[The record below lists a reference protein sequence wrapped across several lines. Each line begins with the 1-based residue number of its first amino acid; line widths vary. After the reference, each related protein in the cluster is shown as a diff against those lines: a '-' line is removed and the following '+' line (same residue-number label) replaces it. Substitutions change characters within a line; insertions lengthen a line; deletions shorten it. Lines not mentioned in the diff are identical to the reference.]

1 MPDQADKLELFRELR
16 EISGL
21 DLDQYVL
28 SAERRELQKAREE
41 GAALLQDM
49 TAGQDAVDASAQRI
63 KEAREEFLEN
73 GAEKNIMLR
82 QKIEA
87 GSPSQNESKYPVE
100 AMVDGDSTTRYAGD
114 DRQNTLTVTVE
125 LDGTY
130 RIDTLYVQEFLEK
143 NDGYKTRGDET
154 TIEALCGGE
163 WVTLVDKKALK
174 SEPDQD
180 GQSQGTNIFELK
192 EPANADALR
201 YQFKNTDASKR
212 ITLYELQASGER
224 IPSVAGVEEPAG
236 ITVKEGTAF
245 SELTLPEEVTATLDD
260 GTSRQLPAEWSEE
273 GYDKDTPGEYTLTG
287 TLALGDDILNP
298 QGMTASLT
306 VTVVS
311 SVWERLDAA
320 ISSAQSKDPEDY
332 TEESWSAVQEALDA
346 ALKVKDAADVDD
358 QAAEEAADALEQAIE
373 GLVRD
378 VDRTRLESSISG
390 LEKRTVIKELEDL
403 VSQAE
408 KLDPSL
414 YTEDSWERGQ
424 TALDAARAV
433 LADPDA
439 AQADCDNAQEA
450 LEEAMDALEYLPG
463 GAGDEGNTGD
473 GGSGPA
479 QDGSG
484 QQSAVQTGD
493 PVHAAWLLAL
503 LGTAFAAAVLAWK
516 KRNG

>member
-1 MPDQADKLELFRELR
+1 M
-16 EISGL
+16 
-21 DLDQYVL
+21 
-28 SAERRELQKAREE
+28 
-41 GAALLQDM
+41 
-49 TAGQDAVDASAQRI
+49 
-63 KEAREEFLEN
+63 
-73 GAEKNIMLR
+73 
-82 QKIEA
+82 
-87 GSPSQNESKYPVE
+87 
-100 AMVDGDSTTRYAGD
+100 
-114 DRQNTLTVTVE
+114 
-125 LDGTY
+125 
-130 RIDTLYVQEFLEK
+130 
-143 NDGYKTRGDET
+143 
-154 TIEALCGGE
+154 
-163 WVTLVDKKALK
+163 
-174 SEPDQD
+174 
-180 GQSQGTNIFELK
+180 
-192 EPANADALR
+192 
-201 YQFKNTDASKR
+201 
-212 ITLYELQASGER
+212 
-224 IPSVAGVEEPAG
+224 
-236 ITVKEGTAF
+236 
-245 SELTLPEEVTATLDD
+245 
-260 GTSRQLPAEWSEE
+260 
-273 GYDKDTPGEYTLTG
+273 
-287 TLALGDDILNP
+287 
-298 QGMTASLT
+298 
-306 VTVVS
+306 
-311 SVWERLDAA
+311 
-320 ISSAQSKDPEDY
+320 
-332 TEESWSAVQEALDA
+332 
-346 ALKVKDAADVDD
+346 KDAADVDD

-378 VDRTRLESSISG
+378 VDRTRLKSALDTAGDLLETELESSISG

-414 YTEDSWERGQ
+414 YTEDSWERVQ

>member
-1 MPDQADKLELFRELR
+1 
-16 EISGL
+16 
-21 DLDQYVL
+21 
-28 SAERRELQKAREE
+28 
-41 GAALLQDM
+41 
-49 TAGQDAVDASAQRI
+49 
-63 KEAREEFLEN
+63 
-73 GAEKNIMLR
+73 
-82 QKIEA
+82 
-87 GSPSQNESKYPVE
+87 
-100 AMVDGDSTTRYAGD
+100 MVR
-114 DRQNTLTVTVE
+114 
-125 LDGTY
+125 
-130 RIDTLYVQEFLEK
+130 
-143 NDGYKTRGDET
+143 
-154 TIEALCGGE
+154 
-163 WVTLVDKKALK
+163 
-174 SEPDQD
+174 
-180 GQSQGTNIFELK
+180 
-192 EPANADALR
+192 
-201 YQFKNTDASKR
+201 
-212 ITLYELQASGER
+212 
-224 IPSVAGVEEPAG
+224 
-236 ITVKEGTAF
+236 
-245 SELTLPEEVTATLDD
+245 
-260 GTSRQLPAEWSEE
+260 
-273 GYDKDTPGEYTLTG
+273 
-287 TLALGDDILNP
+287 
-298 QGMTASLT
+298 
-306 VTVVS
+306 
-311 SVWERLDAA
+311 
-320 ISSAQSKDPEDY
+320 
-332 TEESWSAVQEALDA
+332 LDA

-378 VDRTRLESSISG
+378 VDRTRLKSALDTAGDLLETELEKHYTSESWNALKEAYEAASKVCADHGADQDMIDRAAGELESSISG
-390 LEKRTVIKELEDL
+390 LEKQTVIKELEDL

-414 YTEDSWERGQ
+414 YTEDSWERVQ

>member
-1 MPDQADKLELFRELR
+1 
-16 EISGL
+16 
-21 DLDQYVL
+21 
-28 SAERRELQKAREE
+28 
-41 GAALLQDM
+41 
-49 TAGQDAVDASAQRI
+49 
-63 KEAREEFLEN
+63 
-73 GAEKNIMLR
+73 
-82 QKIEA
+82 
-87 GSPSQNESKYPVE
+87 
-100 AMVDGDSTTRYAGD
+100 MVR
-114 DRQNTLTVTVE
+114 
-125 LDGTY
+125 
-130 RIDTLYVQEFLEK
+130 
-143 NDGYKTRGDET
+143 
-154 TIEALCGGE
+154 
-163 WVTLVDKKALK
+163 
-174 SEPDQD
+174 
-180 GQSQGTNIFELK
+180 
-192 EPANADALR
+192 
-201 YQFKNTDASKR
+201 
-212 ITLYELQASGER
+212 
-224 IPSVAGVEEPAG
+224 
-236 ITVKEGTAF
+236 
-245 SELTLPEEVTATLDD
+245 
-260 GTSRQLPAEWSEE
+260 
-273 GYDKDTPGEYTLTG
+273 
-287 TLALGDDILNP
+287 
-298 QGMTASLT
+298 
-306 VTVVS
+306 
-311 SVWERLDAA
+311 
-320 ISSAQSKDPEDY
+320 
-332 TEESWSAVQEALDA
+332 LDA

-378 VDRTRLESSISG
+378 VDRTRLESALDTAGDLLETELEKHYTSESWNALKEAYEAASKVCADHGADQDMIDRAAGELESSISG

-414 YTEDSWERGQ
+414 YTEDSWERVQ

-516 KRNG
+516 KRKG

>member
-1 MPDQADKLELFRELR
+1 
-16 EISGL
+16 
-21 DLDQYVL
+21 
-28 SAERRELQKAREE
+28 
-41 GAALLQDM
+41 
-49 TAGQDAVDASAQRI
+49 
-63 KEAREEFLEN
+63 
-73 GAEKNIMLR
+73 
-82 QKIEA
+82 
-87 GSPSQNESKYPVE
+87 
-100 AMVDGDSTTRYAGD
+100 MVR
-114 DRQNTLTVTVE
+114 
-125 LDGTY
+125 
-130 RIDTLYVQEFLEK
+130 
-143 NDGYKTRGDET
+143 
-154 TIEALCGGE
+154 
-163 WVTLVDKKALK
+163 
-174 SEPDQD
+174 
-180 GQSQGTNIFELK
+180 
-192 EPANADALR
+192 
-201 YQFKNTDASKR
+201 
-212 ITLYELQASGER
+212 
-224 IPSVAGVEEPAG
+224 
-236 ITVKEGTAF
+236 
-245 SELTLPEEVTATLDD
+245 
-260 GTSRQLPAEWSEE
+260 
-273 GYDKDTPGEYTLTG
+273 
-287 TLALGDDILNP
+287 
-298 QGMTASLT
+298 
-306 VTVVS
+306 
-311 SVWERLDAA
+311 
-320 ISSAQSKDPEDY
+320 
-332 TEESWSAVQEALDA
+332 LDA

-390 LEKRTVIKELEDL
+390 LEKRTEIKELEDL

-414 YTEDSWERGQ
+414 YTEDSWERVQ

-439 AQADCDNAQEA
+439 TQADCDNAQEA